1 MGKRNKKK
9 NSKKDGVSDDIIDG
23 AALSIKRFRK
33 VTNEIAKL
41 STGQKLVGSLALVAA
56 GYLYYD
62 KLKREGGQI
71 TYHGFTFPLPQLAA
85 AKEASITEEIDAEVV
100 SPPKAVAAHKN
111 HKSPKARKPRPDF
124 GRKPAASP
132 DDE

>member
-1 MGKRNKKK
+1 MGKRKKK
-9 NSKKDGVSDDIIDG
+9 NSKDNGFSDDIIDG

-41 STGQKLVGSLALVAA
+41 STGQKLVGSLALLAA

-71 TYHGFTFPLPQLAA
+71 TYHGFTIPLPQLAA
-85 AKEASITEEIDAEVV
+85 AKEAATTEEIDAEVV
-100 SPPKAVAAHKN
+100 SPPHGASAHKG
-111 HKSPKARKPRPDF
+111 HKSPKAAKPRPDF

>member
-1 MGKRNKKK
+1 MGKSKKK
-9 NSKKDGVSDDIIDG
+9 KSKDNGVSDDIIDG

-41 STGQKLVGSLALVAA
+41 STGQKVVGSLALLAA

-71 TYHGFTFPLPQLAA
+71 TYHGFTIPLPQLAA
-85 AKEASITEEIDAEVV
+85 AKEAAVTEEIDAEVV
-100 SPPKAVAAHKN
+100 SPPKAAASHKS
-111 HKSPKARKPRPDF
+111 HKSPKPRKPRPDF
-124 GRKPAASP
+124 GRQPAASP